1 MSLNLQSSGKS
12 KKAIFLF
19 LSSLF
24 ILGGFRLGSKT
35 LPFKINE
42 LIQPENK
49 TRIQFENYDAEFK
62 NESDFFILYK
72 PKNSQAWEKELKI
85 LQDKMTDQPAVLRLN
100 SLLNAEYLTV
110 QDDYIRLKK
119 FSSNSSTPTPEIN
132 HPFFDNL
139 YRSHDKKTFL
149 IHGVFKNF
157 KSIKEERKQIGNLLT
172 SIHEHNYQKKGI
184 GLHAIGTKIAQYYY
198 YLETIKTQM
207 LLTPLLFLLIGLLV
221 FFLFRSF
228 KVVLFFYGIILL
240 SYTSV
245 VYLIVFIEGG
255 ISSYSGFAIFFILIV
270 ATSDLVHFFHK
281 FLESSPPALEDKL
294 SETKSAIL
302 KPCLYTSL
310 TTAFCFISLIPNS
323 LRPVSLIGI
332 YAALGSLICFLLTFY
347 GLPYII
353 KLFNFTPITPLKV
366 RSLDLHW
373 LFKYSLKRPYAIIA
387 LFTLLALI
395 FCLQLPN
402 LKIDDDFYHKFKDSH
417 PLSLA
422 VNIFQKD
429 FQTLGSID
437 LTYTYH
443 TPSAYEQIRKFE
455 KEIEKKIPQVS
466 YTKSYFQMLKYVRDA
481 FQLIPASSLKEER
494 IKSLMELIHSR
505 KLFSQF
511 YSENFKRTIVY
522 VKSTSTQET
531 KLTLKQIEEMA
542 KKYSEDFTLT
552 PQGFITLRT
561 YVLHSL
567 IEHFLISFF
576 VSLILV
582 FFAFYWLY
590 KKLSWALLAIIP
602 NIFPLIFIGG
612 ILSLSGFTVDSN
624 MVLMICISLGIA
636 VDDTIHF
643 LYSLKSN
650 LAHHNMQT
658 SLERAF
664 DSTSKALLGTT
675 LIFALS
681 FPCFFLADLKIFY
694 LSGSFIILSL
704 IFALA
709 ADLLLLPAI
718 LSLRSRS

>member
-1 MSLNLQSSGKS
+1 MSLNLQSSEKF
-12 KKAIFLF
+12 KKTIFLI
-19 LSSLF
+19 LSSIF
-24 ILGGFRLGSKT
+24 ILGGLRLGSKT

-42 LIQPENK
+42 LLHSENK
-49 TRIQFENYDAEFK
+49 IRIQFENYDAEFN

-72 PKNSQAWEKELKI
+72 PKNSGVWRNELKK
-85 LQDKMTDQPAVLRLN
+85 LQDIFSDHPAVLRLN
-100 SLLNAEYLTV
+100 SLVNAEFLTV
-110 QDDYIRLKK
+110 QGDYIRLKK
-119 FSSNSSTPTPEIN
+119 FSSYESESTPKIN
-132 HPFFDNL
+132 HPFFENL
-139 YRSHDKKTFL
+139 YRSHDKDTFL

-157 KSIKEERKQIGNLLT
+157 RNIKEERTQIGELLKIIDAQNNQR
-172 SIHEHNYQKKGI
+172 SIE
-184 GLHAIGTKIAQYYY
+184 LHAIGTKIAQYYY

-228 KVVLFFYGIILL
+228 KVVLFFYSIILL

-281 FLESSPPALEDKL
+281 FLETKTHSLENKL
-294 SETKSAIL
+294 KQTKSAVL

-332 YAALGSLICFLLTFY
+332 YASFGSLICFLLTFY
-347 GLPYII
+347 GLPFII
-353 KLFNFTPITPLKV
+353 RLFEYTPISSNKMMTLN
-366 RSLDLHW
+366 LQW
-373 LFKYSLKRPYAIIA
+373 LFKHSLKSPYAIIS
-387 LFTLLALI
+387 LFTLLAVI
-395 FCLQLPN
+395 FCFQLPK
-402 LKIDDDFYHKFKDSH
+402 LKIDDDFYHKFKDTH
-417 PLSLA
+417 PLTIA
-422 VNIFQKD
+422 VNSFQND

-437 LTYTYH
+437 LTYKYL
-443 TPSAYEQIRKFE
+443 TPSAYKQIVKFE
-455 KEIEKKIPQVS
+455 KEIESEIPQVS
-466 YTKSYFQMLKYVRDA
+466 YTKSYFQMLNYVKDA
-481 FQLIPASSLKEER
+481 FHEIPESTLKEKR
-494 IKSLMELIHSR
+494 IESLIELIRSR
-505 KLFSQF
+505 KIFSQF
-511 YSENFKRTIVY
+511 YSENFERTIVY
-522 VKSTSTQET
+522 VKSTSTNDT
-531 KLTLKQIEEMA
+531 KLTLKQIENLA
-542 KKYSEDFTLT
+542 KKYSQDFTLT

-567 IEHFLISFF
+567 IEHFLLSFMA
-576 VSLILV
+576 SLVLV
-582 FFAFYWLY
+582 FAAFYWLF
-590 KKLSWALLAIIP
+590 KKFSWAFLAIIP

-612 ILSLSGFTVDSN
+612 ILSFAGLTVDSN
-624 MVLMICISLGIA
+624 LVLMICISLGIA

-650 LAHHNMQT
+650 LAHHNMRT
-658 SLERAF
+658 SLESAF
-664 DSTSKALLGTT
+664 KSTSKALLGTT

-694 LSGSFIILSL
+694 LSGGFIILSL

-718 LSLRSRS
+718 LSLKSRS